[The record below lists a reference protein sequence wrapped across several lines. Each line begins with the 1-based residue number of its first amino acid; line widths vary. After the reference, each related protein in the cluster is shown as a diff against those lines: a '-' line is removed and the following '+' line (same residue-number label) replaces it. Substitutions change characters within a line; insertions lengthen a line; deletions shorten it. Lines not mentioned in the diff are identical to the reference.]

1 MCKFVGIIDYIGKI
15 KGINFMKR
23 KIGTSDI
30 KLNIFLAI
38 AVVIGI
44 SAYFF
49 DMYGVQGLYRMFLKG
64 IFAICIGLILM
75 CVGSAA
81 LKKLLAAIKEDKGR
95 VQSIFAIVFLSILL
109 PGAMFFVFRA
119 GIRDISNSSS
129 DLRTNNKANTFL
141 VDCYVKEENN
151 SKGGSTYYLKGND
164 LKNNGST
171 FEIDF
176 NTYKTYKNKKGY
188 ILKIISYKKSR
199 VIINIKELSAYQLIQ
214 GTLEEHMNKSSDNNA
229 DK

>member
-75 CVGSAA
+75 CVGYAA

-129 DLRTNNKANTFL
+129 DL
-141 VDCYVKEENN
+141 
-151 SKGGSTYYLKGND
+151 
-164 LKNNGST
+164 
-171 FEIDF
+171 
-176 NTYKTYKNKKGY
+176 
-188 ILKIISYKKSR
+188 
-199 VIINIKELSAYQLIQ
+199 
-214 GTLEEHMNKSSDNNA
+214 
-229 DK
+229 